1 MVWGA
6 SGANAREVCT
16 CFVYCGCDFLTSPQ
30 QSSRRGRE
38 SEERISLYVLKVASR
53 RWPVSS
59 FGDGP
64 RPTVCEMY
72 GGPGTGGGRSYPGYH
87 RRKGVPGCAAPRV
100 SSAQAR
106 PGVWLSHRSG
116 AGSGPGAR
124 RYGLSALHAT
134 PTPTP
139 PLTPFR
145 NKQQHAIEGQQNSA
159 NPLRMLSVQQHD
171 KRGI

>member
-1 MVWGA
+1 MGTKTELPCETYL
-6 SGANAREVCT
+6 ARA
-16 CFVYCGCDFLTSPQ
+16 
-30 QSSRRGRE
+30 R
-38 SEERISLYVLKVASR
+38 
-53 RWPVSS
+53 
-59 FGDGP
+59 
-64 RPTVCEMY
+64 
-72 GGPGTGGGRSYPGYH
+72 GGRSYPGYH
-87 RRKGVPGCAAPRV
+87 RRKRVPGVIGPGE
-100 SSAQAR
+100 AQ
-106 PGVWLSHRSG
+106 VWLSHRSG